1 MRNEQ
6 LRNFVAVIDCGSIN
20 KAAEKLYISQPNLSR
35 SIRALEEEMGKPLLI
50 RNNRGVTL
58 TGTGKIIYYYAR
70 SILSQ
75 YDVIEQLKTIKEEK
89 VYSQLSVSIASI
101 FLQDD
106 IILKYYDQVQ
116 SAQTHT
122 HLYETTTEDVI
133 TNVSS
138 GKSEFGITI
147 LNENQLTV
155 LKKMADLREL
165 EIQVLDHGPMYI
177 HVSSDHPLAQKE
189 EIEMKDLLDYT
200 RMLLPYDFFSN
211 LNNSL
216 AVDDIPLSQFTKTI
230 TMSNYHNMLNMLI
243 HTNAFLFGNKWQVKE
258 LTKKNITS
266 RILKR
271 APMEEYFVILK
282 RSREEFSQS
291 ASLFLDI
298 VKLAY
303 HFE

>member
-6 LRNFVAVIDCGSIN
+6 LSNFIAVIECGSIN

-35 SIRALEEEMGKPLLI
+35 SIRTLEEEMGKPLLI

-58 TGTGKIIYYYAR
+58 TPTGKILYYYAR

-89 VYSQLSVSIASI
+89 VYSQLSVSVASI

-122 HLYETTTEDVI
+122 HIYETTTEEVI
-133 TNVSS
+133 NNIANN
-138 GKSEFGITI
+138 KSEIGIVI
-147 LNENQLTV
+147 LNDYQLTV
-155 LKKMADLREL
+155 LKKMADLKEL
-165 EIQVLDHGPMYI
+165 DIEILDSGNIYVHI
-177 HVSSDHPLAQKE
+177 SNNHPLANQD
-189 EIEMKDLLDYT
+189 EICMEDLLEYT

-211 LNNSL
+211 INHSV
-216 AVDDIPLSQFTKTI
+216 AVDDILLSQFTKTI

-243 HTNAFLFGNKWQVKE
+243 HTNSFLFGNQWQIDE
-258 LTKKNITS
+258 LAKKNITS
-266 RILKR
+266 KILKN
-271 APMEEYFVILK
+271 ALLKSHFVVLK
-282 RSREEFSQS
+282 RTREQYSQS
-291 ASLFLDI
+291 ASIFLDI
-298 VKLAY
+298 VKNAY
-303 HFE
+303 HFS